1 MRIREIEKEITLDD
15 VKEFIRKYGYKYSVE
30 ISKELDN
37 IRTIS
42 DEDIENELNRHY
54 DLYKKLGDM

>member
-1 MRIREIEKEITLDD
+1 MEKEITLDD
-15 VKEFIRKYGYKYSVE
+15 VKEFIRKYGYKYSIE
-30 ISKELDN
+30 IREELDKL
-37 IRTIS
+37 RTIS